1 MYGLADDMAYLTQ
14 ILAGDM
20 LIWLIGL
27 VCLYSVA
34 LAVRDGL
41 IRVVA

>member
-1 MYGLADDMAYLTQ
+1 MYGLVDDLAYLTQ

-27 VCLYSVA
+27 VCLYTVA

-41 IRVVA
+41 TRIVT

>member
-1 MYGLADDMAYLTQ
+1 MYGLVDDLAYLTQ

-27 VCLYSVA
+27 VCLYTVA

-41 IRVVA
+41 VRVTT